1 MARTI
6 FEAESELEYDLRTP
20 TFKTHVNRSWQGLKN
35 ATTELYKSKTAFIGG
50 LMLII
55 LFATCIF
62 TPYIDRYSPVK
73 QNYRELL
80 KPPSAEHY
88 FGTDRYG
95 RDIWSRVLWGGRRL
109 VVISLLAVLFG
120 VTLGIPFGALSGY
133 YGGWA
138 DAVGMRVVDA
148 WLSIP
153 GLLLYLLIV
162 TIAREWKL
170 EGIWNDLALIFA
182 LGSAYIP
189 QVARLV
195 RGSVLA
201 EKEKEYVEA
210 SRVIGESNLYTALR
224 QILPNC
230 MSPIIVHGTVRLGLV
245 LLIIAALSFLG
256 LGSPPPTPD
265 WGSDLS
271 LARDHMESKPLIA
284 VFPGLAI
291 AYAVLAFNLFGDG
304 LRDILDPR
312 IVDR

>member
-6 FEAESELEYDLRTP
+6 FEADIGLDYDLRSP
-20 TFKTHVNRSWQGLKN
+20 TFKTYVNRFWQGLKN
-35 ATTELYKSKTAFIGG
+35 ASIELYKSKTAFIGAI
-50 LMLII
+50 MLVI
-55 LFATCIF
+55 LFTACII
-62 TPYIDRYSPVK
+62 TPWIDRYSPVK
-73 QNYRELL
+73 QDYRALL
-80 KPPSAEHY
+80 QPPSAAHY

-109 VVISLLAVLFG
+109 IVISLLAVVFG
-120 VTLGIPFGALSGY
+120 IALGIPFGALSGY

-138 DAVGMRVVDA
+138 DAVGMRIVDA

-162 TIAREWKL
+162 TIAREWHL

-210 SRVIGESNLYTALR
+210 SRVIGESNIYTALR

-256 LGSPPPTPD
+256 LGAPPPTPD
-265 WGSDLS
+265 WGYDLN

-312 IVDR
+312 LVDR

>member
-6 FEAESELEYDLRTP
+6 FDTQSALNYDLRTP
-20 TFKTHVNRSWQGLKN
+20 TLKTHLTRYWNGLKN
-35 ATTELYKSKTAFIGG
+35 GTTELYKSKTALVGAI
-50 LMLII
+50 MLII
-55 LFATCIF
+55 LFLTCIF
-62 TPYIDRYSPVK
+62 TPVIDRFSPVK
-73 QNYRELL
+73 QNYKALL
-80 KPPSAEHY
+80 NPPSAEHY

-109 VVISLLAVLFG
+109 VVISILAVIFG
-120 VTLGIPFGALSGY
+120 ITLGVPFGALSGY
-133 YGGWA
+133 YGGWF

-148 WLSIP
+148 WLAIP

-170 EGIWNDLALIFA
+170 EGMWNDLALIFA
-182 LGSAYIP
+182 LGIAYVP
-189 QVARLV
+189 QIARLV

-210 SRVIGESNLYTALR
+210 SRIIGESNLYTAMR

-230 MSPIIVHGTVRLGLV
+230 MSPIIVHGTIRLGLV
-245 LLIIAALSFLG
+245 LLIVAALSFLG
-256 LGSPPPTPD
+256 LGTPPPTPD
-265 WGSDLS
+265 WGADLA
-271 LARDHMESKPLIA
+271 LARDHMETKPLIA

-312 IVDR
+312 LVDR

>member
-1 MARTI
+1 MTFQR
-6 FEAESELEYDLRTP
+6 EELLDVDIHAP
-20 TFKTHVNRSWQGLKN
+20 TLKTYLHRYWDILKN
-35 ATTELYKSKTAFIGG
+35 ATSELYKSKTAFVGAM
-50 LMLII
+50 MLVV
-55 LFATCIF
+55 LFAACAL
-62 TPYIDRYSPVK
+62 TPYIARYSPVK

-80 KPPSAEHY
+80 KPPSAKHY

-109 VVISLLAVLFG
+109 LSISLLAVSLGLLLG
-120 VTLGIPFGALSGY
+120 VPFGALSAY
-133 YGGWA
+133 YGGWVDTIA
-138 DAVGMRVVDA
+138 MRFVDA
-148 WLSIP
+148 WLAFP
-153 GLLLYLLIV
+153 GLLFYLILV

-170 EGIWNDLALIFA
+170 QGFWNDASLVFA
-182 LGSAYIP
+182 LGIA
-189 QVARLV
+189 QVPRLARLV

-210 SRVIGESNLYTALR
+210 SHIIGEGNLYIALR

-230 MSPIIVHGTVRLGLV
+230 ISPVIVQATVSLGYI

-265 WGSDLS
+265 WGADLN
-271 LARDHMESKPLIA
+271 LARDHMESRPLIA

-291 AYAVLAFNLFGDG
+291 SYAVLAFNLFGDG

-312 IVDR
+312 LVER